1 MNALYALYVGLYI
14 HQLVFL
20 FIDTRSS
27 DFVQLIIHHAI
38 TLFIVFASWLVGFT
52 RVGSFTMV
60 LHDCSDVFLE
70 LAKCFNYCQ
79 KQHPKLS
86 TGADVTFVIFAV
98 SFFYLR
104 LYIYPTRVVASAAFT
119 ACQHVTCVPPPYLLA
134 DPLQLEH
141 EIEIVRRC
149 WGRTAQVAAWRQQLG
164 VDDLRTT
171 RDNGGRSRARKLS
184 SSDAERALWPL
195 AATPRAC
202 GRL

>member
-14 HQLVFL
+14 HQLGFL

-134 DPLQLEH
+134 DCMRNRAWLIFIPMLMGLQLLQ
-141 EIEIVRRC
+141 VF
-149 WGRTAQVAAWRQQLG
+149 WGYKILG
-164 VDDLRTT
+164 VIATVIRGKPLEDPREDKDD
-171 RDNGGRSRARKLS
+171 
-184 SSDAERALWPL
+184 
-195 AATPRAC
+195 
-202 GRL
+202 